1 MLKRVLI
8 KVNSIESSISLQ
20 NTGNSSKKQKIKE
33 ATIELIL
40 ESTIYRLFKENYM
53 IELYF

>member
-1 MLKRVLI
+1 MIKPLK
-8 KVNSIESSISLQ
+8 KVNSIERSISLQ
-20 NTGNSSKKQKIKE
+20 GNSSKKKKIKE

-40 ESTIYRLFKENYM
+40 ETTIYGLFKEIYM

>member
-1 MLKRVLI
+1 MLKPVLI

-40 ESTIYRLFKENYM
+40 ESTMHGLPNIFRLF
-53 IELYF
+53 